1 MGAKLQSTDTDDL
14 VENHE
19 INVTPFIDV
28 ILVLLIIFMVA
39 APLSTVDVAVDL
51 PASNAQV
58 QPRPDK
64 PVYLTVKSD
73 LVLAIGNDDVARETL
88 GATLDRTTEGKRD
101 TRIFLRAD
109 KTVDYGALME
119 VMNLL
124 RAAGYLKIALVGIEM
139 TGQPAAATP
148 GSAAPATGSA
158 PASAAPASAP
168 LPAPAAP
175 AAPAP
180 AAPGAPAP

>member
-1 MGAKLQSTDTDDL
+1 MAAKLQSSDSDDL

-51 PASNAQV
+51 PASNAAV

-73 LVLAIGNDDVARETL
+73 LGLALGNEDVAREAL
-88 GATLDRTTEGKRD
+88 GLTLDRQTETKRD

-109 KTVDYGALME
+109 KSVDYGALME

-124 RAAGYLKIALVGIEM
+124 RAAGYLKIALVGLEM
-139 TGQPAAATP
+139 AGQPAAAP
-148 GSAAPATGSA
+148 GAVPGTAAPGAAVPGAAAAPA
-158 PASAAPASAP
+158 AAPAAVP
-168 LPAPAAP
+168 GP

-180 AAPGAPAP
+180 GTSAP